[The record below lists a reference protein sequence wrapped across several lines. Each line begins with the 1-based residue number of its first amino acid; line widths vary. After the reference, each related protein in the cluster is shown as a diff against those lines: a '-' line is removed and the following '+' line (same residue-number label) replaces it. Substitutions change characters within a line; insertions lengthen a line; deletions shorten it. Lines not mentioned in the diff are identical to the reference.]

1 MCCEYF
7 LAVYIIVIFS
17 MVSFEEQKLL
27 MLIKSNVHINIVHAW
42 LKCPLFYPKELF
54 VSPTAAAQ
62 LLQLCLSLCDPMDCS
77 PPGPSVHGI
86 LQAKIL
92 ELVAMSFSR

>member
-1 MCCEYF
+1 MS
-7 LAVYIIVIFS
+7 I
-17 MVSFEEQKLL
+17 K
-27 MLIKSNVHINIVHAW
+27 KSNVHINIVHAW

-92 ELVAMSFSR
+92 EWVIISFSSFYSQVTTIFFYILFEKIF